1 MLRKVM
7 ISRINNQMKCRLIVR
22 KCTSICFNQ
31 TISLATEDRA
41 LYSAEDLE
49 IVRCFFAS
57 HQDTKSSQ
65 KKKNSANKT
74 EDKLHPAINL
84 IIL

>member
-1 MLRKVM
+1 MH
-7 ISRINNQMKCRLIVR
+7 QKCRLIVK
-22 KCTSICFNQ
+22 KCTSIRFNQ

-49 IVRCFFAS
+49 IVRCFLAF

-65 KKKNSANKT
+65 KQKAQKPVVDFLLFTQLPRSAC
-74 EDKLHPAINL
+74 AYA
-84 IIL
+84 